1 MRTTTLAAGALCLAA
16 IFIFGTEFTAQDPP
30 RQPKPREGEAQP
42 RQPGQPGQPM
52 PGQPGMP
59 QAGGSAVAVD
69 GNVLWV
75 VDAGTL
81 FKIDKNELRILAR
94 LNLRG
99 GEQQGGIYNHQSRM
113 ARSRDGGKTFTQDD
127 KLLFD
132 HTSVPAACVL
142 SDGKIL
148 LAFVDGEKHGLD
160 IAIQKDDGWER
171 FDAKIEGDNPASC
184 VDPCLVPLKDGG
196 VRLYYFGGFAEGGGD
211 PAKKDGEHEMRSAVS
226 TDGGKTFKREEGVR
240 FAAPRITDPDVFQ
253 LDDGRWVMHVSEGP
267 KLIVAISKDGMKFRN
282 AGELDF
288 GGSVCGTVKLK
299 DGRYRCYLSGP
310 GGLTSIISE
319 DGIEWEKEE
328 GVRLAGPV
336 GDPSPLI
343 DPKTGDIIMVYKK
356 ITGAPPGP
364 QPR

>member
-1 MRTTTLAAGALCLAA
+1 MKTTTIAAGALCLVA
-16 IFIFGTEFTAQDPP
+16 ILTFHANFNAQEQP
-30 RQPKPREGEAQP
+30 RPPKPKEGETQP
-42 RQPGQPGQPM
+42 RQPGQPM

-59 QAGGSAVAVD
+59 NMGGSAITVD
-69 GNVLWV
+69 GDVLWV
-75 VDAGTL
+75 VDSGTL
-81 FKIDKNELRILAR
+81 FKIDKKELKVLAK

-99 GEQQGGIYNHQSRM
+99 GGEQPGGIFNHQSRM

-160 IAIQKDDGWER
+160 IAIQKEDGWER

-211 PAKKDGEHEMRSAVS
+211 PARKEGDHEMRSAIS
-226 TDGGKTFKREEGVR
+226 TDGGRTFKREDGVR

-253 LDDGRWVMHVSEGP
+253 IDDGRWVMHVSDGP
-267 KLIVAISKDGMKFRN
+267 KLIVAISKDGLKFRN
-282 AGELDF
+282 SGELEF
-288 GGSVCGTVKLK
+288 GGGVCGTIKLK

-310 GGLTSIISE
+310 GGLSSIISD
-319 DGIEWEKEE
+319 DGLEWEKEE
-328 GVRLAGPV
+328 GVRISGPL
-336 GDPSPLI
+336 GDPSPFI
-343 DPKTGDIIMVYKK
+343 DPKTGDVIMVYKR
-356 ITGAPPGP
+356 IGGTPQGP